1 MEILKRDEKVPK
13 FIGWDANGLGYITVP
28 NGEPKSPSS
37 PFKKVLSYQPIFDD
51 DAETLDLFFIRVA
64 DLDGK
69 SRLINC
75 LTGELV

>member
-1 MEILKRDEKVPK
+1 MELKKDEKVPE
-13 FIGWDANGLGYITVP
+13 FIGWDAEGRGYLTFKNGA
-28 NGEPKSPSS
+28 PKSPSS

>member
-13 FIGWDANGLGYITVP
+13 FIGWDANELGYITVP
-28 NGEPKSPSS
+28 NGAPKSPSS